1 MTRWDSGI
9 TSFLIY
15 LQGEQNALEKV
26 VFLTPNCLLKPGQN
40 ERSSTLFLIALLI
53 SRDPTT
59 NHSDAAL
66 SILSI
71 SQMGK
76 MKALLNTCLRSQR
89 PMEHIIRLRLR
100 LNEK

>member
-1 MTRWDSGI
+1 MD
-9 TSFLIY
+9 
-15 LQGEQNALEKV
+15 
-26 VFLTPNCLLKPGQN
+26 FLTPNCLLKPGQD
-40 ERSSTLFLIALLI
+40 ERSNTLFLIALLI

-76 MKALLNTCLRSQR
+76 MKASLNMCLRSQR
-89 PMEHIIRLRLR
+89 PVEYIIRLRLR